1 MGVKRIF
8 YAICYI
14 INLVYNIIK
23 SALSVAVLCIS
34 GKIDPTVLEIDTV
47 LKKEISQTV
56 LANSITL
63 TPGTLTID
71 IDHPNQ
77 KLKVAVISKRPP
89 EKVIPFEKYI
99 KGMLE

>member
-1 MGVKRIF
+1 MIIKRVA
-8 YAICYI
+8 YAVCYI
-14 INLVYNIIK
+14 VVLIYNIIL
-23 SALSVAVLCIS
+23 SAISVAVLCIS
-34 GKIDPTVLEIDTV
+34 GKIDPTIMEIDTV
-47 LKKEISQTV
+47 LKKEVSQTL

-77 KLKVAVISKRPP
+77 KLKVAVITKRTPQR
-89 EKVIPFEKYI
+89 VIPFEKYI